1 MKQKLVLW
9 SFINYIA
16 NILNLKSYLLFGGGT
31 TQRLA
36 KDIRKNKVVVFLRDP
51 EKDLFSAFIIHRVP
65 LVPMRLPRV
74 LQLVVNEFN
83 QD

>member
-9 SFINYIA
+9 SFNNYIA

-31 TQRLA
+31 TRRSA

-51 EKDLFSAFIIHRVP
+51 EKDFFFCIYHTWGSIGTHEAV
-65 LVPMRLPRV
+65 
-74 LQLVVNEFN
+74 
-83 QD
+83 